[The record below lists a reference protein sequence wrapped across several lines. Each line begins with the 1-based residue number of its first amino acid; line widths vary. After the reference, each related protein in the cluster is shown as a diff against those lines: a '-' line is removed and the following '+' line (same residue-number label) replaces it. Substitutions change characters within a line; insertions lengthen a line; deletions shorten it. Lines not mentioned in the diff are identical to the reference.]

1 MIQAT
6 DRPIK
11 ELKQDIE
18 KVIQRH
24 RQSNENLK
32 LEEKS
37 IKEATQLLL
46 NSELWRNMRLMEGKE
61 FLDSFDYRNLS
72 EIEESLTFLQGQIKR
87 IKEEIDITKF
97 MRDGKVFD
105 FAKLKKQAERKGLRR
120 VFKRFS
126 LRRLE
131 ELINNPLL
139 EIENYAGEKITY
151 DPFIV
156 KKLNIAII
164 QMIFNDM
171 DFYIINYGEEGSGK
185 SCWSS
190 QLLLYMYTVLKEV
203 GLVEYAYKIE
213 EMFFSSIERL
223 LEKQEEQRNDDYF
236 RLMTLDEAYDLN
248 RQNFR
253 EETSMIYKDDM
264 RSARKLRRINQL
276 NLPQLGEL
284 DTTITLSRTNFIFN
298 CRMDNQP
305 TLGTLKKGVIDMYVV
320 PRGPRIYS
328 PFHKKNL
335 PKGYIKQTLAKKLE
349 KKSEYYLEMPK
360 ELIVHRF
367 EFEDK
372 WGFDPMEYQK
382 HIKSENKQKRFS
394 KGQIKTSDFVG
405 YILLKK
411 MPELKHWGTFNL
423 KDKKDKKMY
432 NTLKTWQYQIKNR
445 FFYDPDKLKRFEIHY
460 DKDM

>member
-1 MIQAT
+1 MIKAI
-6 DRPIK
+6 DK
-11 ELKQDIE
+11 EIPDLKREIGE
-18 KVIQRH
+18 IVENH
-24 RQSNENLK
+24 RKSNEDMSLDD
-32 LEEKS
+32 KS
-37 IKEATQLLL
+37 IREATQLLL
-46 NSELWRNMRLMEGKE
+46 NSELWKNMRLLNDKQ
-61 FLDSFDYRNLS
+61 FLESFDYRNLS
-72 EIEESLTFLQGQIKR
+72 EIEESLTFLQKQIYR
-87 IKEEIDITKF
+87 IKEEVDITKF
-97 MRDGKVFD
+97 MRNGKIFD
-105 FAKLKKQAERKGLRR
+105 FQKLKREAERKKLRNTFR
-120 VFKRFS
+120 KFS
-126 LRRLE
+126 LKRLE
-131 ELINNPLL
+131 KLVNDPIV
-139 EIENYAGEKITY
+139 EIENYAGEKIHY

-190 QLLLYMYTVLKEV
+190 QLLLYMYTVLREV
-203 GLVEYAYKIE
+203 GLIQYAYKIE
-213 EMFFSSIERL
+213 EMFFSSIETL

-298 CRMDNQP
+298 CRMDNKP
-305 TLGTLKKGVIDMYVV
+305 TMGTLKKGVIDMYVV
-320 PRGPRIYS
+320 PRGPKIYS
-328 PFHKKNL
+328 KFHKKNL
-335 PKGYIKQTLAKKLE
+335 PKGYIKQALAKKLE
-349 KKSEYYLEMPK
+349 KKSDYYLEMPQ

-372 WGFDPMEYQK
+372 WGFDPSEYVK
-382 HIKSENKQKRFS
+382 HIKSENKKKRFS

-411 MPELKHWGTFNL
+411 MPELKHWGTWDL

-445 FFYDPDKLKRFEIHY
+445 FFYDPDKLKRFEMHY